1 MMKKYYSFILCL
13 SFICFSMSSC
23 TFRLVDYTVISSK
36 NVSLNFNKKNGKT
49 VEGTKSYFLGIGWNL
64 KDALDNALEQAG
76 PGYDLL
82 VDGVVSY
89 SSLFFFTKVT
99 VKGTAISSEDM
110 AMQLGEEGFEKWL
123 SGVEVFEPEDHAEKE
138 E

>member
-13 SFICFSMSSC
+13 AFFCFSISSC

-36 NVSLNFNKKNGKT
+36 NVSLNFNKKSGKS
-49 VEGTKSYFLGIGWNL
+49 VEGSKSYFLGIGWNL
-64 KDALDNALEQAG
+64 KDALDDALEQAG

-99 VKGTAISSEDM
+99 VKGTAVSSEDM
-110 AMQLGEEGFEKWL
+110 AMELGEEGFEKWL
-123 SGVEVFEPEDHAEKE
+123 SGVDVFEPEEHEEKE